1 MKREGIE
8 KYIEKKQKL
17 SDRNYENYQASGEPK
32 YMRAYERYEDEIQ
45 IARQAL
51 TAADD
56 HTKALEYKS
65 ELVSL
70 ASRADKAIST
80 MDPSELLAVC
90 RDVLACGKIAG
101 YLSRWEEEH
110 GR

>member
-1 MKREGIE
+1 MNREDIE
-8 KYIEKKQKL
+8 KYVKKKQKL
-17 SDRNYENYQASGEPK
+17 SDRNYENYQATGEPK

-65 ELVSL
+65 ELISL
-70 ASRADKAIST
+70 ASRADRAVNM
-80 MDPSELLAVC
+80 MDPTELLAVC
-90 RDVLACGKIAG
+90 REVLACGKIVG
-101 YLSRWEEEH
+101 YLSRWEA
-110 GR
+110 